1 MAIWNIKLMVI
12 IKYYKYIQKNVY
24 KKTGVNDFLSRRQKA
39 QTINKNSLYYSLL
52 KNHLTLYHEDSKR

>member
-24 KKTGVNDFLSRRQKA
+24 KKKGGNDFLSRIQKA
-39 QTINKNSLYYSLL
+39 QTIKLKVLTWTLL
-52 KNHLTLYHEDSKR
+52 N

>member
-24 KKTGVNDFLSRRQKA
+24 RHVLN
-39 QTINKNSLYYSLL
+39 I
-52 KNHLTLYHEDSKR
+52 HLGS